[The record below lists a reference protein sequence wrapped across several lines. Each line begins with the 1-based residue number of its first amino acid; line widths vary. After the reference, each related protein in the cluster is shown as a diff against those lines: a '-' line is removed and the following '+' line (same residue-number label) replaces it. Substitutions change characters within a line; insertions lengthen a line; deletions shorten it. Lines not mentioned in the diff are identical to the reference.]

1 MNNRNDQAIASF
13 KNKFN
18 LVPGVGLTVPGRVE
32 LCGNH
37 TDHQRGCVVA
47 AAIHMDMLAVAQKTF
62 EPNIHILSDH
72 FGEFYIDLHHLDPN
86 PEEFNTTVGLIRG
99 IARWMSDAGYP
110 VSGFCCYITS
120 DIPSG
125 VGLSSSAAFGVLI
138 AGLFNFFYAQ
148 GKISLYNLALA
159 AQYAE
164 NFYFGKPCG
173 LMDQLIC
180 STGGI
185 CAIDFADTTQRKVN
199 KIACDCAE
207 CSHSLCI
214 VNTDGNH
221 IHLTQEYASITQE
234 IKSIAVSL
242 GQQYLRE
249 CDSKQF
255 YATLSSLRSSSGD
268 RAILRA
274 MHFFQENQRAILL
287 SEAMKKKD
295 FCAFLRIIRES
306 GDSSYKYL
314 QNVLRPNSSMDQSI
328 ALALAYSEYLLAGEG
343 AVRVHGGGFAGTI
356 LAIIP
361 EHMVK
366 KYSSGMD
373 ALFGKGSTLLLQV
386 RSNGIQREF

>member
-1 MNNRNDQAIASF
+1 
-13 KNKFN
+13 
-18 LVPGVGLTVPGRVE
+18 
-32 LCGNH
+32 
-37 TDHQRGCVVA
+37 
-47 AAIHMDMLAVAQKTF
+47 
-62 EPNIHILSDH
+62 
-72 FGEFYIDLHHLDPN
+72 
-86 PEEFNTTVGLIRG
+86 
-99 IARWMSDAGYP
+99 
-110 VSGFCCYITS
+110 
-120 DIPSG
+120 
-125 VGLSSSAAFGVLI
+125 
-138 AGLFNFFYAQ
+138 
-148 GKISLYNLALA
+148 
-159 AQYAE
+159 
-164 NFYFGKPCG
+164 
-173 LMDQLIC
+173 MDQLIC

-185 CAIDFADTTQRKVN
+185 CAIDFADTTQPKVN
-199 KIACDCAE
+199 KIAFDCAE
-207 CSHSLCI
+207 FSHSLCI
-214 VNTDGNH
+214 VNTHGNH

-234 IKSIAVSL
+234 MKSIAVSL